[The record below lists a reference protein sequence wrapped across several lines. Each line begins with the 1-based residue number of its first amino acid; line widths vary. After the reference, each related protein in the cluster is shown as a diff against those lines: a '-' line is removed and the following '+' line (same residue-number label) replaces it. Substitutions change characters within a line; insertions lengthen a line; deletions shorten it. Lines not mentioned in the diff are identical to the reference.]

1 LPESVTSIGDFA
13 FENCSSLDSITFGNG
28 LTSIATSFGGSALT
42 SVKIPRGVISIQGS
56 FWSCLNLSNVTIP
69 ASVSS
74 IENNFYYCLNL
85 QTIAVDSR
93 NRVYSS
99 AEGVLFNKAQTALIV
114 CPAGKSGN
122 YVSPHSVTRIGDYAF
137 SWCMDLTGVVIPE
150 GVTNIGFASF
160 FSCMGLSSITIPAS
174 VTSIDDWA
182 FSQCSNLTAIY
193 FRGNAPILGG
203 LDLFFNDNLNRIL
216 AYYLPGT
223 TGWEEFTA
231 MTGVPAVPWAP

>member
-1 LPESVTSIGDFA
+1 
-13 FENCSSLDSITFGNG
+13 
-28 LTSIATSFGGSALT
+28 
-42 SVKIPRGVISIQGS
+42 
-56 FWSCLNLSNVTIP
+56 
-69 ASVSS
+69 VSS

-216 AYYLPGT
+216 ALPAGHHRL
-223 TGWEEFTA
+223 G
-231 MTGVPAVPWAP
+231 GVHGHDGRSGRALGAIVYPVRGSKPRMAH